1 MCAFCRTPGS
11 SGAVQL
17 ALAQKRV
24 DAKDPVAIGVLA
36 NAHYHEDY
44 GLQQDIPRAIE
55 LWTQAVHH
63 GDLDSHFRL
72 GFLYY
77 AGGGVERDE
86 AKAIYYWQHAAIQGH
101 PDSRLMLGFHERRS
115 ENHELAIEHWMI
127 AAKMGHEKSLNA
139 IKDTFMEGHATKEQ
153 YAEALRGHQTA
164 LEETKSLQREEANAF
179 FRKKDKAF
187 SNKSG

>member
-1 MCAFCRTPGS
+1 
-11 SGAVQL
+11 
-17 ALAQKRV
+17 
-24 DAKDPVAIGVLA
+24 
-36 NAHYHEDY
+36 
-44 GLQQDIPRAIE
+44 
-55 LWTQAVHH
+55 
-63 GDLDSHFRL
+63 
-72 GFLYY
+72 
-77 AGGGVERDE
+77 
-86 AKAIYYWQHAAIQGH
+86 
-101 PDSRLMLGFHERRS
+101 MLGFHERRS

-164 LEETKSLQREEANAF
+164 LEETKSLQREEAKAF